1 MNVQG
6 PLSSSFPIENR
17 IIPVSMNALKDH
29 FNRTK
34 ILPFVKRISDFHLLL
49 LLAKFLDINA
59 DVPALAE
66 CVLTQSAVPEGYQLL
81 IESMAS
87 AS

>member
-1 MNVQG
+1 M
-6 PLSSSFPIENR
+6 R
-17 IIPVSMNALKDH
+17 ALKNYFD
-29 FNRTK
+29 RTK
-34 ILPFVKRISDFHLLL
+34 SVPFVKRISDFHLLL
-49 LLAKFLDINA
+49 LLGRFLDINA

-66 CVLTQSAVPEGYQLL
+66 CVQTKTPVPEGYQLL